1 MTPWD
6 SDWAGGTEGS
16 DIRIAKEYGLTLS
29 QIEQAK
35 KIATAV
41 FQIERA
47 VTPFSEYKLRLGI
60 AIMIETEISQK
71 TTASVIEFINNGGKL
86 TVGGDVLL
94 GLDKWQTLI
103 PKPPIV
109 DQLLKNMSSELDAAK
124 KVASSP
130 IMPKPSDSFEDKI
143 LKAGFQQKGL
153 EYINGDIPDLS
164 PLSLAPHLLH
174 ARRGKFPKNTSFKL
188 RLTNGKVEDVIFKDR
203 TLSDDKQTIYLSY
216 IANGKTITKQKPN
229 PEQNFFAK
237 TDGPKL
243 AQENE
248 FGINLPG
255 EVVNVYV
262 KPGDVIKE
270 GQPIA
275 TIESMKMQMQIT
287 APSNLVGKEV
297 ERVFPNMRTTSDR
310 GDILPKNGALFSYI
324 PSRSFS
330 TYLPRV
336 QNGSVR
342 SIVWPVTNLVLRFLK
357 K

>member
-1 MTPWD
+1 M
-6 SDWAGGTEGS
+6 
-16 DIRIAKEYGLTLS
+16 
-29 QIEQAK
+29 
-35 KIATAV
+35 
-41 FQIERA
+41 
-47 VTPFSEYKLRLGI
+47 
-60 AIMIETEISQK
+60 
-71 TTASVIEFINNGGKL
+71 
-86 TVGGDVLL
+86 
-94 GLDKWQTLI
+94 
-103 PKPPIV
+103 
-109 DQLLKNMSSELDAAK
+109 
-124 KVASSP
+124 
-130 IMPKPSDSFEDKI
+130 
-143 LKAGFQQKGL
+143 
-153 EYINGDIPDLS
+153 
-164 PLSLAPHLLH
+164 
-174 ARRGKFPKNTSFKL
+174 
-188 RLTNGKVEDVIFKDR
+188 
-203 TLSDDKQTIYLSY
+203 SY